1 MSQLTTISGYV
12 PLRDKSELD
21 SDRYEFITLDQTE
34 PNAGLPDSEGALF
47 ISGVDGT
54 RSFTTEPRLTQL
66 SFKANSLDQINPATS
81 PTYFL
86 VFKAEPGS
94 QAGIGLDD
102 SVAWSIGEFEEVDT
116 LQTVTDRGNITT
128 QSITIAN
135 LNADSAVFSGG
146 VKIDGNLWVNGT
158 ETIIN
163 STSLT
168 VDDKNIVIAEGA
180 PDAATADGGGIT
192 LDGANA
198 TIIYQASSDRWRL
211 NKDLELEGTDRKI
224 YFGNNNL
231 TFIGENGSSDKLSLS
246 GGGTGNP
253 SDTVTVDAAGQ
264 VGIGTQNPASALD
277 VQGSADI
284 SANLTVQGL
293 TALDSTTIDG
303 LLELKE
309 VGVQDP
315 TAKILFRRQSDGL
328 ILEGETTVANVD
340 QISTTDTD
348 SDATH
353 YLMFTYANNGTG
365 GFDSALIDTTTLTYN
380 PSTNIFTTESIVAT
394 GDATVEGLTNL
405 DSTNVAGDIQIQTT
419 SGRLLDSEGRSFVIY
434 DSAGALLW
442 GNNGI
447 SAGNLGGPSA
457 LARIIDLTDVDIS
470 LPITNGFVI
479 KWDEMAGPSM
489 TGAWVAAP
497 DNTGSGGSG
506 IALTDLDAVT
516 EAASGDG
523 NLSYSN
529 VTGVFT
535 YTPPELSL
543 LNLTDVAG
551 DGTNGQVLQ
560 TDGAG
565 NFSFVNQ
572 TGGGGG
578 SDITTSDE
586 GSSLTT
592 TTASFNFVGAGV
604 TATNS
609 GDNITVTIPGS
620 GGALSTRS
628 TIIGTTGTI
637 SDNNS
642 ADLDIA
648 GGAPTY
654 ALLKI
659 QSNDASWVRLYTD
672 TASRTADA
680 SRVITDDPAPDAGV
694 VAEIITTGNQV
705 IKMSPGVIGWLDTGT
720 TVHARVTNLSGGAR
734 AITVTLTLLALEA

>member
-1 MSQLTTISGYV
+1 M
-12 PLRDKSELD
+12 
-21 SDRYEFITLDQTE
+21 
-34 PNAGLPDSEGALF
+34 GL
-47 ISGVDGT
+47 GVLLQ
-54 RSFTTEPRLTQL
+54 SHVL
-66 SFKANSLDQINPATS
+66 SFKSGSLEQIDPPS
-81 PTYFL
+81 QPSYFL
-86 VFKAEPGS
+86 VFKEEPGS

-102 SVAWSIGEFEEVDT
+102 SVAWSLGEFEEVDT
-116 LQTVTDRGNITT
+116 LQTVTDRGNVTT

-135 LNADSAVFSGG
+135 LDADSAVFSGG
-146 VKIDGNLWVNGT
+146 VRIDGNLWVNGT

-163 STSLT
+163 SSTLT

-180 PDAATADGGGIT
+180 PDAATADGGGLT

-198 TIIYQASSDRWRL
+198 TITYQASSDRWRL
-211 NKDLELEGTDRKI
+211 NKDLELDGTDKKI

-231 TFIGENGSSDKLSLS
+231 TFVGENGTSDKLSLS

-253 SDTVTVDAAGQ
+253 TDTVTIDAVGQ
-264 VGIGTQNPASALD
+264 VGIGTDNPSVALD
-277 VQGSADI
+277 VQGSANV
-284 SANLTVQGL
+284 SANLDVAGL
-293 TALDSTTIDG
+293 TQLDSTTIDG

-309 VGVQDP
+309 VLPKDP
-315 TAKILFRRQSDGL
+315 TAKILFRRQSDGV

-340 QISTTDTD
+340 QISTSDTD

-353 YLMFTYANNGTG
+353 YLMFTYANNGVG

-380 PSTNIFTTESIVAT
+380 PSTNIFTTENIVAN
-394 GDATVEGLTNL
+394 GLTNL
-405 DSTNVAGDIQIQTT
+405 DSTFIAGDVQIQTN
-419 SGRLLDSEGRSFVIY
+419 SGRLLDSAGRSFVIY

-442 GNNGI
+442 GNNGT
-447 SAGNLGGPSA
+447 SAGNLGGASA
-457 LARIIDLTDVDIS
+457 VARLIDLADVSIS
-470 LPITNGFVI
+470 EPITSGYVV
-479 KWDEMAGPSM
+479 KWDEFAAGGS
-489 TGAWVAAP
+489 GAWVVGP
-497 DNTGSGGSG
+497 DNTGVGGAG
-506 IALTDLDAVT
+506 IALTDLSVVQQV
-516 EAASGDG
+516 ASGTG
-523 NLSYSN
+523 TLSYSN
-529 VTGVFT
+529 VSGVFT

-543 LNLTDVAG
+543 LNLTDVAS

-572 TGGGGG
+572 TGGGG
-578 SDITTSDE
+578 SSITTSDE

-592 TTASFNFVGAGV
+592 GTTSFNFVGTGV

-609 GDNITVTIPGS
+609 GDDVTVTIPGVT
-620 GGALSTRS
+620 GALSTRS

-642 ADLDIA
+642 ADLDIT

-680 SRVITDDPAPDAGV
+680 SRLITDDPAPDAGV

>member
-12 PLRDKSELD
+12 PLRKKSELD
-21 SDRYEFITLDQTE
+21 SDRYDFITLDQTE

-66 SFKANSLDQINPATS
+66 SFKSNSLEQINPATS

-86 VFKAEPGS
+86 VFKEEPGS

-116 LQTVTDRGNITT
+116 LQTVTDRGNVTT

-135 LNADSAVFSGG
+135 LSADSAVFSGG
-146 VKIDGNLWVNGT
+146 VRIDGNLWVNGT

-168 VDDKNIVIAEGA
+168 VDDKNIVIGEGA
-180 PDAATADGGGIT
+180 PDAITVDGGGIT

-198 TIIYQASSDRWRL
+198 TITYQASSDRWRL
-211 NKDLELEGTDRKI
+211 NKNLELEGTDKKI
-224 YFGNNNL
+224 FFGNNNL
-231 TFIGENGSSDKLSLS
+231 TFVGENGVSDKLILS
-246 GGGTGNP
+246 GGGTGSP
-253 SDTVTVDAAGQ
+253 TDTVTIDAAGQ
-264 VGIGTQNPASALD
+264 VGIGTDTPSVALE
-277 VQGSADI
+277 
-284 SANLTVQGL
+284 VQGL
-293 TALDSTTIDG
+293 TALDSTTVDG

-309 VGVQDP
+309 VLPKDP
-315 TAKILFRRQSDGL
+315 TAKILFRRQSDGV

-340 QISTTDTD
+340 QISTSDTD

-380 PSTNIFTTESIVAT
+380 PSSNIFTTESIVAT
-394 GDATVEGLTNL
+394 GNATVEGLTNL
-405 DSTNVAGDIQIQTT
+405 DSTKVAGDIQIQTT

-434 DSAGALLW
+434 DSAGVLLW

-457 LARIIDLTDVDIS
+457 VARLIDLTDVAIS
-470 LPITNGFVI
+470 EPITSGYVV
-479 KWDEMAGPSM
+479 KWDEFAAGGS
-489 TGAWVAAP
+489 GAWVAGP
-497 DNTGSGGSG
+497 DNTGVGGAG

-516 EAASGDG
+516 EVASGNG
-523 NLSYSN
+523 TLSYSN
-529 VTGVFT
+529 VSGVFT

-572 TGGGGG
+572 TGGGG
-578 SDITTSDE
+578 SSITTSDE

-592 TTASFNFVGAGV
+592 GTTSFNFVGTGV

-609 GDNITVTIPGS
+609 GNDVTVTIPGVT
-620 GGALSTRS
+620 GALSTRS

-637 SDNNS
+637 SNNNS
-642 ADLDIA
+642 ADLDIT

>member
-12 PLRDKSELD
+12 PLRKKSELD

-66 SFKANSLDQINPATS
+66 SFKSNSLEQINPATS

-86 VFKAEPGS
+86 VFKEEPGS

-116 LQTVTDRGNITT
+116 LQTVTDRGNVTT

-135 LNADSAVFSGG
+135 LSADSAVFSGG
-146 VKIDGNLWVNGT
+146 VRIDGNLWVNGT

-168 VDDKNIVIAEGA
+168 VDDKNIVIGEGA
-180 PDAATADGGGIT
+180 PDAITVDGGGIT

-198 TIIYQASSDRWRL
+198 TITYQASSDRWRL
-211 NKDLELEGTDRKI
+211 NKNLELEGTDKKI
-224 YFGNNNL
+224 FFGNNNL
-231 TFIGENGSSDKLSLS
+231 TFVGENGVSDKLILS
-246 GGGTGNP
+246 GGGTGSP
-253 SDTVTVDAAGQ
+253 TDTVTIDAAGQ
-264 VGIGTQNPASALD
+264 VGIGTDTPSVALE
-277 VQGSADI
+277 
-284 SANLTVQGL
+284 VQGL
-293 TALDSTTIDG
+293 TALDSTTVDG

-309 VGVQDP
+309 VLPKDP
-315 TAKILFRRQSDGL
+315 TAKILFRRQSDGV

-340 QISTTDTD
+340 QISTSDTD

-380 PSTNIFTTESIVAT
+380 PSSNIFTTESIVAT
-394 GDATVEGLTNL
+394 GNATVEGLTNL
-405 DSTNVAGDIQIQTT
+405 DSTKVAGDIQIQTT

-434 DSAGALLW
+434 DSAGVLLW

-457 LARIIDLTDVDIS
+457 VARLIDLTDVAIS
-470 LPITNGFVI
+470 EPITSGYVV
-479 KWDEMAGPSM
+479 KWDEFAAGGS
-489 TGAWVAAP
+489 GAWVAGP
-497 DNTGSGGSG
+497 DNTGVGGAG

-516 EAASGDG
+516 EVASGNG
-523 NLSYSN
+523 TLSYSN
-529 VTGVFT
+529 VSGVFT

-572 TGGGGG
+572 TGGGG
-578 SDITTSDE
+578 SSITTSDE

-592 TTASFNFVGAGV
+592 GTTSFNFVGTGV

-609 GDNITVTIPGS
+609 GNDVTVTIPGVT
-620 GGALSTRS
+620 GALSTRS

-637 SDNNS
+637 SNNNS
-642 ADLDIA
+642 ADLDIT

>member
-12 PLRDKSELD
+12 PLRKKSELD

-66 SFKANSLDQINPATS
+66 SFKSNSLEQINPATS

-86 VFKAEPGS
+86 VFKEEPGS

-116 LQTVTDRGNITT
+116 LQTVTDRGNVTT

-135 LNADSAVFSGG
+135 LSADSAIFSGG
-146 VKIDGNLWVNGT
+146 VRIDGNLWVNGT

-168 VDDKNIVIAEGA
+168 VDDKNIVIGEGA
-180 PDAATADGGGIT
+180 PDAITVDGGGIT

-198 TIIYQASSDRWRL
+198 TITYQASSDRWRL
-211 NKDLELEGTDRKI
+211 NKNLELEGTDKKI
-224 YFGNNNL
+224 FFGNNNL
-231 TFIGENGSSDKLSLS
+231 TFVGENGVSDKLILS
-246 GGGTGNP
+246 GGGTGSP
-253 SDTVTVDAAGQ
+253 TDTVTIDAAGQ
-264 VGIGTQNPASALD
+264 VGIGTDTPSVALE
-277 VQGSADI
+277 
-284 SANLTVQGL
+284 VQGL
-293 TALDSTTIDG
+293 TALDSTTVDG

-309 VGVQDP
+309 VLPKDP
-315 TAKILFRRQSDGL
+315 TAKILFRRQSDGV

-340 QISTTDTD
+340 QISTSDTD

-380 PSTNIFTTESIVAT
+380 PSSNIFTTESIVAT
-394 GDATVEGLTNL
+394 GNATVEGLTNL
-405 DSTNVAGDIQIQTT
+405 DSTKVAGDIQIQTT

-434 DSAGALLW
+434 DSAGVLLW

-457 LARIIDLTDVDIS
+457 VARLIDLTDVAIS
-470 LPITNGFVI
+470 EPITSGYVV
-479 KWDEMAGPSM
+479 KWDEFAAGGS
-489 TGAWVAAP
+489 GAWVAGP
-497 DNTGSGGSG
+497 DNTGVGGAG

-516 EAASGDG
+516 EVASGDG

-529 VTGVFT
+529 VSGVFT

-572 TGGGGG
+572 TGGGG
-578 SDITTSDE
+578 SSITTSDE

-592 TTASFNFVGAGV
+592 GTTSFNFVGTGV

-609 GDNITVTIPGS
+609 GNDVTVTIPGVT
-620 GGALSTRS
+620 GALSTRS

-637 SDNNS
+637 SNNNS
-642 ADLDIA
+642 ADLDIT

>member
-12 PLRDKSELD
+12 PLRKKSELD
-21 SDRYEFITLDQTE
+21 SDRYDFITLDQTE

-66 SFKANSLDQINPATS
+66 SFKANSLEQINPATS

-86 VFKAEPGS
+86 VFKEEPGS

-116 LQTVTDRGNITT
+116 LQTVTDRGNATT

-135 LNADSAVFSGG
+135 LSADSAVFSGG
-146 VKIDGNLWVNGT
+146 VRIDGNLWVNGT

-168 VDDKNIVIAEGA
+168 VDDKNIVIGEGA
-180 PDAATADGGGIT
+180 PDAITVDGGGIT

-198 TIIYQASSDRWRL
+198 TITYQASSDRWRL
-211 NKDLELEGTDRKI
+211 NKNLELEGTDKKI
-224 YFGNNNL
+224 FFGNNNL
-231 TFIGENGSSDKLSLS
+231 TFVGENGVSDKLILS
-246 GGGTGNP
+246 GGGTGSP
-253 SDTVTVDAAGQ
+253 TDTVTIDAAGQ
-264 VGIGTQNPASALD
+264 VGIGTDTPSVALE
-277 VQGSADI
+277 
-284 SANLTVQGL
+284 VQGL

-309 VGVQDP
+309 VLPKDP
-315 TAKILFRRQSDGL
+315 TAKILFRRQSDGV

-340 QISTTDTD
+340 QISTSDTD

-380 PSTNIFTTESIVAT
+380 PSSNIFTTESIVAT
-394 GDATVEGLTNL
+394 GNATVEGLTNL
-405 DSTNVAGDIQIQTT
+405 DSTKVAGDIQIQTT
-419 SGRLLDSEGRSFVIY
+419 GGRLLDSEGRSFVIY
-434 DSAGALLW
+434 DSAGVLLW

-457 LARIIDLTDVDIS
+457 VARLIDLTDVAIS
-470 LPITNGFVI
+470 EPITSGYVV
-479 KWDEMAGPSM
+479 KWDEFAAGGS
-489 TGAWVAAP
+489 GAWVAGP
-497 DNTGSGGSG
+497 DNTGVGGAG
-506 IALTDLDAVT
+506 IALTDLSVVQQV
-516 EAASGDG
+516 ASGNG
-523 NLSYSN
+523 TLSYSN
-529 VTGVFT
+529 VSGVFT

-572 TGGGGG
+572 TGGGG
-578 SDITTSDE
+578 SSITTSDE

-592 TTASFNFVGAGV
+592 GTTSFNFVGTGV

-609 GDNITVTIPGS
+609 GDDVTVTIPGVT
-620 GGALSTRS
+620 GALSTRS

-642 ADLDIA
+642 ADLDIT

>member
-66 SFKANSLDQINPATS
+66 SFKSGSLEQIDPPS
-81 PTYFL
+81 QPSYFL
-86 VFKAEPGS
+86 VFKEEPGS

-102 SVAWSIGEFEEVDT
+102 SVAWSLGEFEEVDT
-116 LQTVTDRGNITT
+116 LQTVTDRGNVTT

-135 LNADSAVFSGG
+135 LDADSAVFSGG
-146 VKIDGNLWVNGT
+146 VRIDGNLWVNGT

-163 STSLT
+163 SSTLT

-180 PDAATADGGGIT
+180 PDAATADGGGLT

-198 TIIYQASSDRWRL
+198 TITYQASSDRWRL
-211 NKDLELEGTDRKI
+211 NKDLELDGTDKKI

-231 TFIGENGSSDKLSLS
+231 TFVGENGTSDKLSLS

-253 SDTVTVDAAGQ
+253 TDTVTIDAVGQ
-264 VGIGTQNPASALD
+264 VGIGTDNPSVALD
-277 VQGSADI
+277 VQGSANV
-284 SANLTVQGL
+284 SANLDVAGL
-293 TALDSTTIDG
+293 TQLDSTTIDG

-309 VGVQDP
+309 VLPKDP
-315 TAKILFRRQSDGL
+315 TAKILFRRQSDGV

-340 QISTTDTD
+340 QISTSDTD

-353 YLMFTYANNGTG
+353 YLMFTYANNGVG

-380 PSTNIFTTESIVAT
+380 PSTNIFTTENIVAN
-394 GDATVEGLTNL
+394 GLTNL
-405 DSTNVAGDIQIQTT
+405 DSTFIAGDVQIQTN
-419 SGRLLDSEGRSFVIY
+419 SGRLLDSAGRSFVIY

-442 GNNGI
+442 GNNGT
-447 SAGNLGGPSA
+447 SAGNLGGASA
-457 LARIIDLTDVDIS
+457 VARLIDLADVSIS
-470 LPITNGFVI
+470 EPITSGYVV
-479 KWDEMAGPSM
+479 KWDEFAAGGS
-489 TGAWVAAP
+489 GAWVVGP
-497 DNTGSGGSG
+497 DNTGVGGAG
-506 IALTDLDAVT
+506 IALTDLSVVQQV
-516 EAASGDG
+516 ASGTG
-523 NLSYSN
+523 TLSYSN
-529 VTGVFT
+529 VSGVFT

-543 LNLTDVAG
+543 LNLTDVAS

-572 TGGGGG
+572 TGGGG
-578 SDITTSDE
+578 SSITTSDE

-592 TTASFNFVGAGV
+592 GTTSFNFVGTGV

-609 GDNITVTIPGS
+609 GDDVTVTIPGVT
-620 GGALSTRS
+620 GALSTRS

-642 ADLDIA
+642 ADLDIT

-680 SRVITDDPAPDAGV
+680 SRLITDDPAPDAGV

>member
-66 SFKANSLDQINPATS
+66 SFKSNSLEQINPATS

-86 VFKAEPGS
+86 VFKEEPGS

-116 LQTVTDRGNITT
+116 LQTVTDRGNVTT

-135 LNADSAVFSGG
+135 LDADSAVFSGG
-146 VKIDGNLWVNGT
+146 VRIDGNLWVNGT

-163 STSLT
+163 SSTLT

-180 PDAATADGGGIT
+180 PDAATADGGGLT

-198 TIIYQASSDRWRL
+198 TITYQASSDRWRL
-211 NKDLELEGTDRKI
+211 NKDLELDGTDKKI

-231 TFIGENGSSDKLSLS
+231 TFVGENGTSDKLSLS

-253 SDTVTVDAAGQ
+253 TDTVTIDAVGQ
-264 VGIGTQNPASALD
+264 VGIGTDNPSVALD
-277 VQGSADI
+277 VQGSANV
-284 SANLTVQGL
+284 SANLDVAGL
-293 TALDSTTIDG
+293 TQLDSTTIDG
-303 LLELKE
+303 TLELKK

-340 QISTTDTD
+340 QISTSDTD

-353 YLMFTYANNGTG
+353 YLMFTYANNGVG

-380 PSTNIFTTESIVAT
+380 PNTNIFTTENIVAN
-394 GDATVEGLTNL
+394 GLTNL
-405 DSTNVAGDIQIQTT
+405 DSTFIAGDVQIQTN
-419 SGRLLDSEGRSFVIY
+419 SGRLLDSAGRSFVIY

-442 GNNGI
+442 GNNGT
-447 SAGNLGGPSA
+447 SAGNLGGASA
-457 LARIIDLTDVDIS
+457 VARLIDLADVSIS
-470 LPITNGFVI
+470 EPITSGYVV
-479 KWDEMAGPSM
+479 KWDEFAAGGS
-489 TGAWVAAP
+489 GAWVVGP
-497 DNTGSGGSG
+497 DNTGAGGSG

-516 EAASGDG
+516 EVASGDG

-578 SDITTSDE
+578 SITTSDE

-592 TTASFNFVGAGV
+592 GTTSFNFVGAGV

-609 GDNITVTIPGS
+609 GDDITVTIPGS

-637 SDNNS
+637 SNNNS
-642 ADLDIA
+642 ADLDIT

-680 SRVITDDPAPDAGV
+680 SRLITDDPAPDAGV

>member
-12 PLRDKSELD
+12 PLRKKSELD

-66 SFKANSLDQINPATS
+66 SFKSNSLEQINPATS

-86 VFKAEPGS
+86 VFKEEPGS

-116 LQTVTDRGNITT
+116 LQTVTDRGNVTT

-135 LNADSAVFSGG
+135 LSADSAVFSGG
-146 VKIDGNLWVNGT
+146 VRIDGNLWVNGT

-168 VDDKNIVIAEGA
+168 VDDKNIVIGEGA
-180 PDAATADGGGIT
+180 PDAITVDGGGIT

-198 TIIYQASSDRWRL
+198 TITYQASSDRWRL
-211 NKDLELEGTDRKI
+211 NKNLELEGTDKKI
-224 YFGNNNL
+224 FFGNNNL
-231 TFIGENGSSDKLSLS
+231 TFVGENGVSDKLILS
-246 GGGTGNP
+246 GGGTGSP
-253 SDTVTVDAAGQ
+253 TDTVTIDAAGQ
-264 VGIGTQNPASALD
+264 VGIGTDTPSVALE
-277 VQGSADI
+277 
-284 SANLTVQGL
+284 VQGL
-293 TALDSTTIDG
+293 TALDSTTVDG

-309 VGVQDP
+309 VLPKDP
-315 TAKILFRRQSDGL
+315 TAKILFRRQSDGV

-340 QISTTDTD
+340 QISTSDTD

-380 PSTNIFTTESIVAT
+380 PSSNIFTTESIVAT
-394 GDATVEGLTNL
+394 GNATVEGLTNL
-405 DSTNVAGDIQIQTT
+405 DSTKVAGDIQIQTT

-434 DSAGALLW
+434 DSAGVLLW

-457 LARIIDLTDVDIS
+457 VARLIDLTDVAIS
-470 LPITNGFVI
+470 EPITSGYVV
-479 KWDEMAGPSM
+479 KWDEFAAGGS
-489 TGAWVAAP
+489 GAWVAGP
-497 DNTGSGGSG
+497 DNTGVGGSG

-516 EAASGDG
+516 EVASGNG
-523 NLSYSN
+523 TLSYSN
-529 VTGVFT
+529 VSGVFT

-572 TGGGGG
+572 TGGGG
-578 SDITTSDE
+578 SSITTSDE

-592 TTASFNFVGAGV
+592 GTTSFNFVGTGV

-609 GDNITVTIPGS
+609 GNDVTVTIPGVT
-620 GGALSTRS
+620 GALSTRS

-637 SDNNS
+637 SNNNS
-642 ADLDIA
+642 ADLDIT

>member
-66 SFKANSLDQINPATS
+66 SFKSGSLEQIDPPS
-81 PTYFL
+81 QPSYFL
-86 VFKAEPGS
+86 VFKEEPGS

-102 SVAWSIGEFEEVDT
+102 SVAWSLGEFEEVDT
-116 LQTVTDRGNITT
+116 LQTVTDRGNVTT

-135 LNADSAVFSGG
+135 LDADSAVFSGG
-146 VKIDGNLWVNGT
+146 VRIDGNLWVNGT

-163 STSLT
+163 SSTLT

-180 PDAATADGGGIT
+180 PDAATADGGGLT

-198 TIIYQASSDRWRL
+198 TITYQASSDRWRL
-211 NKDLELEGTDRKI
+211 NKDLELDGTDKKI

-231 TFIGENGSSDKLSLS
+231 TFVGENGTSDKLSLS

-253 SDTVTVDAAGQ
+253 TDTVTIDAVGQ
-264 VGIGTQNPASALD
+264 VGIGTDNPSVALD
-277 VQGSADI
+277 VQGSANV
-284 SANLTVQGL
+284 SANLDVAGL
-293 TALDSTTIDG
+293 TQLDSTTIDG

-309 VGVQDP
+309 VLPKDP
-315 TAKILFRRQSDGL
+315 TAKILFRRQSDGV

-340 QISTTDTD
+340 QISTSDTD

-353 YLMFTYANNGTG
+353 YLMFTYANNGVG

-380 PSTNIFTTESIVAT
+380 PSTNIFTTENIVAN
-394 GDATVEGLTNL
+394 GLTNL
-405 DSTNVAGDIQIQTT
+405 DSTFIAGDVQIQTN
-419 SGRLLDSEGRSFVIY
+419 SGRLLDSAGRSFVIY

-442 GNNGI
+442 GNNGT
-447 SAGNLGGPSA
+447 SAGNLGGASA
-457 LARIIDLTDVDIS
+457 VARLIDLADVSIS
-470 LPITNGFVI
+470 EPITSGYVV
-479 KWDEMAGPSM
+479 KWDEFAAGGS
-489 TGAWVAAP
+489 GAWVVGP
-497 DNTGSGGSG
+497 DNTGVGGAG
-506 IALTDLDAVT
+506 IALTDLSVVQQV
-516 EAASGDG
+516 ASGTG
-523 NLSYSN
+523 TLSYSN
-529 VTGVFT
+529 VSGVFT

-543 LNLTDVAG
+543 LNLTDVAS

-572 TGGGGG
+572 TGGGG
-578 SDITTSDE
+578 SSITTSDE

-592 TTASFNFVGAGV
+592 GTTSFNFVGTGV

-609 GDNITVTIPGS
+609 GDDVTVTIPGVT
-620 GGALSTRS
+620 GALSTRS

-642 ADLDIA
+642 ADLDIT

-659 QSNDASWVRLYTD
+659 QSSDASWVRLYTD

-680 SRVITDDPAPDAGV
+680 SRLITDDPAPDAGV

>member
-66 SFKANSLDQINPATS
+66 SFKSNSLEQINPATS

-116 LQTVTDRGNITT
+116 LQTVTDRGNVTS

-135 LNADSAVFSGG
+135 LDADSAVFSGG
-146 VKIDGNLWVNGT
+146 VRIDGNLWVNGT

-163 STSLT
+163 SSTLT

-198 TIIYQASSDRWRL
+198 TITYQASSDRWRL
-211 NKDLELEGTDRKI
+211 NKDLEIEGTVGHL

-231 TFIGENGSSDKLSLS
+231 TYVGEKSGTDKLELS
-246 GGGTGNP
+246 GGGNGTE
-253 SDTVTVDAAGQ
+253 DQLVFIDALGQ
-264 VGIGTQNPASALD
+264 VGIKTENPGSELQVKGSAIIDSDLD
-277 VQGSADI
+277 VG
-284 SANLTVQGL
+284 GL
-293 TALDSTTIDG
+293 TQLDSTTIDG

-309 VGVQDP
+309 VGVVDP

-340 QISTTDTD
+340 QISTRDTD
-348 SDATH
+348 SDAVH
-353 YLMFTYANNGTG
+353 YVMFTYANNGEG
-365 GFDSALIDTTTLTYN
+365 GFDSALIDTATLKYN
-380 PSTNIFTTESIVAT
+380 PSTDLLTVDNQIAI
-394 GDATVEGLTNL
+394 GDMTVEGLTNL
-405 DSTNVAGDIQIQTT
+405 DSTYVEGDLQIQTT
-419 SGRLLDSEGRSFVIY
+419 GGRLLDSEGRSFVIY

-442 GNNGI
+442 GNNGV
-447 SAGNLGGPSA
+447 SAGNLGGASA
-457 LARIIDLTDVDIS
+457 AGFALNDLTDVDAAT
-470 LPITNGFVI
+470 PNNGEVL
-479 KWDEMAGPSM
+479 KWDALGGGGS
-489 TGAWVAAP
+489 GAWVAAP
-497 DNTGSGGSG
+497 DNTGVGGSG

-529 VTGVFT
+529 VTGIFT

-565 NFSFVNQ
+565 NFSFTDQ
-572 TGGGGG
+572 TGGGGGG

-586 GSSLTT
+586 GSSLSTATT
-592 TTASFNFVGAGV
+592 SFNFVGAGV
-604 TATNS
+604 TATNT
-609 GDNITVTIPGS
+609 GDDITVTIPGS

-637 SDNNS
+637 SNNNS

-659 QSNDASWVRLYTD
+659 QSNDTSWVRLYTD

-680 SRVITDDPAPDAGV
+680 ARVITDDPAPDAGV

>member
-12 PLRDKSELD
+12 PLRKKSELD
-21 SDRYEFITLDQTE
+21 SDRYDFITLDQTE

-66 SFKANSLDQINPATS
+66 SFKSNSLEQINPATS

-86 VFKAEPGS
+86 VFKEEPGS

-116 LQTVTDRGNITT
+116 LQTVTDRGNVTT

-135 LNADSAVFSGG
+135 LSADSAVFSGG
-146 VKIDGNLWVNGT
+146 VRIDGNLWVNGT

-168 VDDKNIVIAEGA
+168 VDDKNIVIGEGA
-180 PDAATADGGGIT
+180 PDAITVDGGGIT

-198 TIIYQASSDRWRL
+198 TITYQASSDRWRL
-211 NKDLELEGTDRKI
+211 NKNLELEGTDKKI
-224 YFGNNNL
+224 FFGNNNL
-231 TFIGENGSSDKLSLS
+231 TFVGENGVSDKLILS
-246 GGGTGNP
+246 GGGTGSP
-253 SDTVTVDAAGQ
+253 TDTVTIDAAGQ
-264 VGIGTQNPASALD
+264 VGIGTDTPSVALE
-277 VQGSADI
+277 
-284 SANLTVQGL
+284 VQGL
-293 TALDSTTIDG
+293 TALDSTTVDG

-309 VGVQDP
+309 VLPKDP
-315 TAKILFRRQSDGL
+315 TAKILFRRQSDGV

-340 QISTTDTD
+340 QISTSDTD

-380 PSTNIFTTESIVAT
+380 PSSNIFTTESIVAT
-394 GDATVEGLTNL
+394 GNATVEGLTNL
-405 DSTNVAGDIQIQTT
+405 DSTKVAGDIQIQTT

-434 DSAGALLW
+434 DSAGVLLW

-457 LARIIDLTDVDIS
+457 VARLIDLTDVAIS
-470 LPITNGFVI
+470 EPITSGYVV
-479 KWDEMAGPSM
+479 KWDEFAAGGS
-489 TGAWVAAP
+489 GAWVAGP
-497 DNTGSGGSG
+497 DNTGVGGAG

-516 EAASGDG
+516 EVASGDG

-529 VTGVFT
+529 VSGVFT

-572 TGGGGG
+572 TGGGG
-578 SDITTSDE
+578 SSITTSDE

-592 TTASFNFVGAGV
+592 GTTSFNFVGTGV

-609 GDNITVTIPGS
+609 GNDVTVTIPGVT
-620 GGALSTRS
+620 GALSTRS

-637 SDNNS
+637 SNNNS
-642 ADLDIA
+642 ADLDIT
-648 GGAPTY
+648 GGAPAY